1 MRFQHLDNDVPP
13 LNVRCSPH
21 SGSSNNL
28 GDYPLDDPKVINFR
42 FTSINCDKVPCL
54 AHSEHGA
61 ICLKFMQNQR
71 FAAGAASAHLNVQ
84 FPHYFSG
91 VNKLLWEI
99 LTI

>member
-1 MRFQHLDNDVPP
+1 MEQIPQIIWLPE
-13 LNVRCSPH
+13 VRIS
-21 SGSSNNL
+21 L
-28 GDYPLDDPKVINFR
+28 

-61 ICLKFMQNQR
+61 FCLKLMQNQR